1 MPRLKSLLP
10 TLTHS
15 WTKVPNQLLDRLLPI
30 LKDTELRILLVV
42 LRETSGWNK
51 EGEPLTLSYRKLME
65 KTGRGSEAIAAALAS
80 LERRRLIHRPQQG
93 SRNSLGKA
101 KRGASKSEDQQYKD
115 N

>member
-15 WTKVPNQLLDRLLPI
+15 WTKVPNQLLDRLLPR
-30 LKDTELRILLVV
+30 LKDTELRILLVI

-51 EGEPLTLSYRKLME
+51 EGAPLTLSYRKLMQR
-65 KTGRGSEAIAAALAS
+65 TGRSSEAIAGALTG
-80 LERRRLIHRPQQG
+80 LERKRLIHRPQQR
-93 SRNSLGKA
+93 SRISLGKA
-101 KRGASKSEDQQYKD
+101 KSGGSKSEDQQYKD